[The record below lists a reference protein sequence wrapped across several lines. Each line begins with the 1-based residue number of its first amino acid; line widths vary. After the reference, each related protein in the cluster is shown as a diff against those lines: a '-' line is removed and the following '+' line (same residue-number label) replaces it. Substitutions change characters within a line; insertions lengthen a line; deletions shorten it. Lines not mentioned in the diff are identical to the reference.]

1 MTSAGEG
8 GVMSM
13 SPKAQF
19 APTREQW
26 QRGLVEVFFE
36 IDQLERRCQ
45 LQTKVPDQT
54 RALRESSIVH
64 IRALLAFFEGSERG
78 GAAGAARDEML
89 AADYRFP
96 AESLAIDQGL
106 RARLENDLGHLT
118 YSRSTRLQSGR
129 GWPVGLLAAPILG
142 RARKFIDHLIDEVL
156 PELAPEALPA
166 WRKLRQKVV
175 ARLSSLR
182 TGAGR

>member
-1 MTSAGEG
+1 MSASE
-8 GVMSM
+8 
-13 SPKAQF
+13 PY
-19 APTREQW
+19 APTREER

-45 LQTKVPDQT
+45 LRTKVPDQT
-54 RALRESSIVH
+54 RALRESSVLH
-64 IRALLAFFEGSERG
+64 ARALLSFFERNERHAPG
-78 GAAGAARDEML
+78 GGRADEML
-89 AADYRFP
+89 CSDYLGR
-96 AESLAIDQGL
+96 LASS
-106 RARLENDLGHLT
+106 RSARLKA
-118 YSRSTRLQSGR
+118 GR

-142 RARKFIDHLIDEVL
+142 RSRRFIDHLIDRVL

-182 TGAGR
+182 SAAGG